1 MLRQL
6 LTLLA
11 VLTGLT
17 TAVAPAQALDVRLQ
31 QVAIAQDM
39 AAAQGQVA
47 TVVQLEAQA
56 LRRVPAPLAVI
67 VPLEVADVI
76 VPAVIIKADR
86 AHE

>member
-17 TAVAPAQALDVRLQ
+17 TAVAPAHALDGRTQAVAITQ
-31 QVAIAQDM
+31 EIAAGQVQVAA
-39 AAAQGQVA
+39 
-47 TVVQLEAQA
+47 VVVEQAQA

-67 VPLEVADVI
+67 APLEVANVI
-76 VPAVIIKADR
+76 VPAVIIKVDR
-86 AHE
+86 ARE

>member
-17 TAVAPAQALDVRLQ
+17 TAVAPAHALDVRSQ
-31 QVAIAQDM
+31 AVAITQEMAPGQAQVAA
-39 AAAQGQVA
+39 
-47 TVVQLEAQA
+47 VVREEAQA
-56 LRRVPAPLAVI
+56 LRRVPAPLAV
-67 VPLEVADVI
+67 VAPLQVARVI
-76 VPAVIIKADR
+76 VPAVIIQVDR

>member
-17 TAVAPAQALDVRLQ
+17 TAVAPAHALDGRMQAVAITQ
-31 QVAIAQDM
+31 EMAAGQVQVAA
-39 AAAQGQVA
+39 
-47 TVVQLEAQA
+47 VVVEEAQA

-67 VPLEVADVI
+67 APLEVANVI
-76 VPAVIIKADR
+76 VPAVILKADR
-86 AHE
+86 ARE

>member
-17 TAVAPAQALDVRLQ
+17 TAVAPAHALDGRMQ
-31 QVAIAQDM
+31 AVAITQDM
-39 AAAQGQVA
+39 AAGQVQVA
-47 TVVQLEAQA
+47 AVVVEEAQA

-67 VPLEVADVI
+67 APLQVANVI
-76 VPAVIIKADR
+76 VPAVILKADR
-86 AHE
+86 ARE

>member
-17 TAVAPAQALDVRLQ
+17 AAVAPAHAMHTGVQAVAITQ
-31 QVAIAQDM
+31 EMTAGQVQVAAV
-39 AAAQGQVA
+39 VA
-47 TVVQLEAQA
+47 EEAQA

-67 VPLEVADVI
+67 APLEVANVI

>member
-17 TAVAPAQALDVRLQ
+17 TAVAPAHALDGRVQ
-31 QVAIAQDM
+31 AIAITQDVATGQVQVAA
-39 AAAQGQVA
+39 
-47 TVVQLEAQA
+47 VVQEEAQA
-56 LRRVPAPLAVI
+56 LRRIPAPRAEIAPHAIL
-67 VPLEVADVI
+67 PVI
-76 VPAVIIKADR
+76 VPAVLLQVDR